1 MIRAYFR
8 RGAHRANRFSVRV
21 ADIAAVVAHEA
32 ESRRLADLEY
42 QGIIEIDGVQ
52 YFQIKCAHLRMARF
66 EDDIPGMFI
75 AAPAPTGRVA
85 LPALIDEVVADA

>member
-21 ADIAAVVAHEA
+21 ADIAARM
-32 ESRRLADLEY
+32 ESEHLAD
-42 QGIIEIDGVQ
+42 QGIVEIDGVQ

-66 EDDIPGMFI
+66 EDEIPGMFI

-85 LPALIDEVVADA
+85 LPALIGDEVVADA